1 MVTVEEPPLSPSQAT
16 LLALFF
22 VSSYVGS
29 LYISKN
35 ARLSFVSKTVKLPD
49 GQTRQK
55 QDKERWRDD
64 PDVIRARL
72 TAVVSSTVVSCFV
85 VYWVRLGA
93 VVQTASEAR
102 ADTLKRLGFTAPHP
116 VVAHL
121 ITPML
126 FLGPLYAMSLYRTL
140 PLQRM
145 FNYNNS
151 TWLTFYSMLGLRT
164 YVVAPLTEETVF
176 RACMLSIYHLSGAS
190 TYRMIFFAPLWFGL
204 AHVHHAWD
212 AYNRFGRTTAAL
224 KRAIL
229 IITFQMTYTTLFGF
243 HCSYLFLRTGSI
255 WPSITAHVFC
265 NIMGV
270 PGLQQELRHFPSK
283 TFLIIVVY
291 ILGIIGY
298 ILTLGAWSSTKGSIY
313 WSQLQPIV

>member
-1 MVTVEEPPLSPSQAT
+1 MVTVADPPLSSSQAT

-35 ARLSFVSKTVKLPD
+35 ARLSFVSKPVKLAD
-49 GQTRQK
+49 GQVRRK

-64 PDVIRARL
+64 SDVIRARL
-72 TAVVSSTVVSCFV
+72 TAVALSTVLSCFV
-85 VYWVRLGA
+85 VYWVRLKA
-93 VVQTASEAR
+93 LEIASEAR

-140 PLQRM
+140 PFQKL
-145 FNYNNS
+145 YNLNNV
-151 TWLTFYSMLGLRT
+151 TWIHFKSLLGIRT
-164 YVVAPLTEETVF
+164 YIVAPLTEEIVF
-176 RACMLSIYHLSGAS
+176 RACTLSIYHLSGAS
-190 TYRMIFFAPLWFGL
+190 VYRMIFLAPLWFGL

-212 AYNRFGRTTAAL
+212 VYNRYGRTTAAL
-224 KRAIL
+224 KRAI
-229 IITFQMTYTTLFGF
+229 IAITFQMAYTTLFGF

-255 WPSITAHVFC
+255 WPPITAHVFC

-283 TFLIIVVY
+283 TFLIIVTY
-291 ILGIIGY
+291 ILGVVGY
-298 ILTLGAWSSTKGSIY
+298 VLTLGVWSSTERSIY
-313 WSQLQPIV
+313 WSQLQPVV

>member
-1 MVTVEEPPLSPSQAT
+1 MVTVEEPPLSPPQAT

-49 GQTRQK
+49 GQIRQK

-64 PDVIRARL
+64 SDVIRARL
-72 TAVVSSTVVSCFV
+72 TAVVSSTVLSCFV
-85 VYWVRLGA
+85 VYWMRLRA
-93 VVQTASEAR
+93 FSTASEAR

-140 PLQRM
+140 PFQKL
-145 FNYNNS
+145 FNHNNS
-151 TWLTFYSMLGLRT
+151 TWLTFNSMLGLRT

-176 RACMLSIYHLSGAS
+176 RACMLSIYHLSGALV
-190 TYRMIFFAPLWFGL
+190 YRMIFLAPLWFGL

-212 AYNRFGRTTAAL
+212 AYNRYGRTTAAL

-229 IITFQMTYTTLFGF
+229 GIAFQMTYTTLFGF

-255 WPSITAHVFC
+255 WPPITAHVFC

-270 PGLQQELRHFPSK
+270 PGLPQELKHFPSK
-283 TFLIIVVY
+283 TFLIIVTY
-291 ILGIIGY
+291 ILGVIGY
-298 ILTLGAWSSTKGSIY
+298 ILTLGAWSSTEGSIY
-313 WSQLQPIV
+313 WSQPQPVV